1 MGMTT
6 AEGFAKI
13 TAVNAT
19 ELPSITAPGGFKNL
33 TGTGVHST
41 SGYAVVVQED
51 TVFSSFT
58 VDGVNE
64 VTNYG
69 LNTVTVKAGAYFP
82 CPKGSVITGIRLTSG
97 SCIIYML

>member
-1 MGMTT
+1 MGMTA

-58 VDGVNE
+58 VNDVNE

-69 LNTVTVKAGAYFP
+69 LNSVTVKAGAYLP
-82 CPKGSVITGIRLTSG
+82 CPKGSTITGIRLTSG